1 MARLNIGLGEG
12 LWLCEAPSPN
22 PPSSL
27 ERQKF
32 VGLFRTIF
40 CTSFLNLQLKTKW
53 TRCSHGDNDIDYAA
67 ETWDAMTD
75 GMYGDMPDGFDDDY
89 SFLGH

>member
-1 MARLNIGLGEG
+1 MIILKNMIKAVIY
-12 LWLCEAPSPN
+12 
-22 PPSSL
+22 L
-27 ERQKF
+27 E
-32 VGLFRTIF
+32 
-40 CTSFLNLQLKTKW
+40 TKW
-53 TRCSHGDNDIDYAA
+53 TRCSYGDNDIDYAA